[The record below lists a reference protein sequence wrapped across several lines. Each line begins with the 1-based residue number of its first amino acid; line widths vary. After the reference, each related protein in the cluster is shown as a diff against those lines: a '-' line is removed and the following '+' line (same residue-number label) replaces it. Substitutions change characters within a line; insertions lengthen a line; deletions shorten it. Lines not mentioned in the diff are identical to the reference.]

1 MSARLKRKSFFMDE
15 KALRRARKA
24 VGARS
29 DAETVRLLVQQAA
42 ESDRFWRMMNRTRG
56 SLKPGSFGPV

>member
-1 MSARLKRKSFFMDE
+1 MDE